1 MVRVEGE
8 RLRDEPR
15 KVVPSTSA
23 QGNRSFATEMVRVRR
38 PLFRRPAPGT
48 TCGRSVELR
57 QRGEGHEQLDRP
69 RNAWSPSDES
79 ALLKLDNHP
88 MDGGRSD
95 PKEPLHVGLRGRASV
110 ELQIGVDER
119 EVLPL
124 LARK

>member
-1 MVRVEGE
+1 MPVA
-8 RLRDEPR
+8 EPR
-15 KVVPSTSA
+15 SGCCPSGTALTRGVVCLSP
-23 QGNRSFATEMVRVRR
+23 RR